1 MLTNLGE
8 PEQNSLGTEHVS
20 GSPHEETD
28 MESCLSHR
36 APVLHIPAVLGE
48 QLRVGLR
55 AGPLRQL
62 LQQGAPFKLE
72 TEGRLSKLLCIILI
86 GLGRYQFNI
95 SDLDNI
101 ELF

>member
-1 MLTNLGE
+1 
-8 PEQNSLGTEHVS
+8 
-20 GSPHEETD
+20 
-28 MESCLSHR
+28 MESCLSYR

-86 GLGRYQFNI
+86 GLGLYQFNI
-95 SDLDNI
+95 SDLDDI